1 MGTQGTVSPI
11 PSVSIAMG
19 TLNAEKY
26 LPELLETIFR
36 QSLQPA
42 ELVVCDEGSTDRT
55 LALIDEFAR
64 RVPYPVRI
72 FHNPVILRPTKNFEK
87 AISLCEGELIALCD
101 ADDLWYPDKLLSL
114 AQFLQSNPDVGG
126 VFSDADLVDGS
137 SARLGERLWQR
148 AMFRPP
154 AGFSKLDAARLLRG
168 NVVTGATLMIRSSVR
183 NKVMPIPETW
193 IHDGW
198 IAWMLVLQ
206 SNIVA
211 CDRRLIG
218 YRIHGSQQT
227 GMPSLAPG
235 AKLRRSRATG
245 AQDYYSVA
253 AQFSDLLD
261 YARAHPGI
269 CDDQLCRSIEK
280 KRDHALFRAQLKPQ
294 KWTRWREIAGRRSEY
309 ASFAQGWMSM
319 LKDALL

>member
-1 MGTQGTVSPI
+1 MTNAPSR

-26 LPELLETIFR
+26 LPELLESIFR

-42 ELVVCDEGSTDRT
+42 EFVVCDEGSTDRT

-64 RVPYPVRI
+64 RVPFPVRI

-137 SARLGERLWQR
+137 SAGIGERLWQR

-168 NVVTGATLMIRSSVR
+168 NVVTGATLMIRSSLR
-183 NKVMPIPETW
+183 SKLLPIPETW

-206 SNIVA
+206 SQIVA

-235 AKLRRSRATG
+235 ARLRRARATG
-245 AQDYYSVA
+245 EREYRSLA
-253 AQFSDLLD
+253 AQFADLLD
-261 YARAHPGI
+261 FARSHPEF
-269 CDDQLCRSIEK
+269 CDDQLCRSIER
-280 KRDHALFRAQLKPQ
+280 KREHAIFRAQLKP
-294 KWTRWREIAGRRSEY
+294 KRWARWRDIAVRRSEY
-309 ASFAQGWMSM
+309 ACFAQGWMSM